1 VGDREYGWLTV
12 VFVQQ
17 MALQLASG
25 SLFVSSDVWAVFAIF
40 VGLDM
45 TGFSRHSVQEW
56 QGERG
61 D

>member
-1 VGDREYGWLTV
+1 
-12 VFVQQ
+12 